1 VTSSVTPA
9 ACQLLQRRSDAFF
22 VVPSALGKVDRAQHE
37 TDEVPSC
44 SLKFLFLNP
53 LTLFLIC
60 SNCAPDGFGME
71 GSELLTYQICQNHVQ
86 RLRVGGEVP
95 STPGSRGLDP
105 QALTTC
111 AHWRP
116 SNPRQTLSVRL
127 CKSEPWVSA
136 CVKSTGYAAYLQISA
151 QIAAFQSQA
160 LSRTHYLSSSTACWL
175 EARTETFPPFFT
187 RFYFHGP
194 P

>member
-1 VTSSVTPA
+1 MFY
-9 ACQLLQRRSDAFF
+9 L
-22 VVPSALGKVDRAQHE
+22 
-37 TDEVPSC
+37 C
-44 SLKFLFLNP
+44 SRWFWK
-53 LTLFLIC
+53 
-60 SNCAPDGFGME
+60 E

-86 RLRVGGEVP
+86 RLRVFVEVAK
-95 STPGSRGLDP
+95 TPGSRGLDP
-105 QALTTC
+105 GALMTP

-116 SNPRQTLSVRL
+116 SNPRHENVRL
-127 CKSEPWVSA
+127 CKSEPWMTAV
-136 CVKSTGYAAYLQISA
+136 VKSNGNTGYPQISA

-187 RFYFHGP
+187 HFYFHGP